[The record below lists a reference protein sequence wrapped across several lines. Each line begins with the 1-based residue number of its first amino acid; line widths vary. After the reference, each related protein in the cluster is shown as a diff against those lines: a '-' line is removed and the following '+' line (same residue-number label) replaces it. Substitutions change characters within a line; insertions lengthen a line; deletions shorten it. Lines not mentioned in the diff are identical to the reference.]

1 MSDSQRSGAI
11 GAATWETAMFAA
23 TMDQVLSREGT
34 LDRLAALA
42 WFMDSAIAIPGTRR
56 TVGADAFLS
65 FVPGIGSLAG
75 TGISLYLLA
84 EALRHGAPAGKL
96 ARMGANVA
104 VDTALGAVPLI
115 GPFFDMAF
123 KANTRNLA
131 ILREHLEGSR
141 P

>member
-1 MSDSQRSGAI
+1 MSDSQRTGAV
-11 GAATWETAMFAA
+11 GVATWETAMFAA
-23 TMDQVLSREGT
+23 TFGQVLSREGT

-42 WFMDSAIAIPGTRR
+42 WFMDSAITIPGTRR

-84 EALRHGAPAGKL
+84 EALRHGAPAGTL

-115 GPFFDMAF
+115 GPLFDMAF